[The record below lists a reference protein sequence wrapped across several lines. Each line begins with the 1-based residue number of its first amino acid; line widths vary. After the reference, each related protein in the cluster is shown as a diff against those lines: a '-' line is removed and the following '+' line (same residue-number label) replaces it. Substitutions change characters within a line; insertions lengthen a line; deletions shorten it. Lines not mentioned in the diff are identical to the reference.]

1 LNSLSC
7 GKQIPDGYRICNSCG
22 SSLVSNVKGTN
33 PPQPVWSS
41 QGHTKKSGMSLW
53 YLIPVLFEVFG
64 GLGFI
69 GGLIGYFIVKGKNR
83 GRAIMLLIEGIV
95 LSGIWFVV
103 FHW

>member
-1 LNSLSC
+1 ML
-7 GKQIPDGYRICNSCG
+7 
-22 SSLVSNVKGTN
+22 
-33 PPQPVWSS
+33 
-41 QGHTKKSGMSLW
+41 
-53 YLIPVLFEVFG
+53 PVLFEVFG